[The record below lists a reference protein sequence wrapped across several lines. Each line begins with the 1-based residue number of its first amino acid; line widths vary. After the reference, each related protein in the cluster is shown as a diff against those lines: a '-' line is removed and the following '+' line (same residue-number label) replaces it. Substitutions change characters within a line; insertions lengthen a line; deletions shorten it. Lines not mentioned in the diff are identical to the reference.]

1 MSPTWEETE
10 KAKWVQAISSFW
22 GALQSQQDETEQ
34 ARCATPKKEEANE
47 QILKSNQLVSC

>member
-22 GALQSQQDETEQ
+22 GALQSQQDEIEQ
-34 ARCATPKKEEANE
+34 ARCATPKKEEANK